1 MHYKWHEPK
10 SNLAQH
16 ETVLSLLK
24 SPLFSL
30 FPFLTQWTKGKKNFF
45 DWSHMKKETG
55 NRGPTCGTEFEAHA
69 IIFYLFLALCRCWG
83 SSTWDSYIL
92 VGTILLILEP
102 PFQFGCGFFT
112 SLTFSPYLFYLARS
126 CKRKR
131 FRNPMPPPYIPIVWF
146 FLLYPFWR

>member
-1 MHYKWHEPK
+1 MFHLFQSLHLKFSNLQSLKEICNTLTVTHMANLKSLHYKWHEPK

-83 SSTWDSYIL
+83 LTLRSRY
-92 VGTILLILEP
+92 
-102 PFQFGCGFFT
+102 F
-112 SLTFSPYLFYLARS
+112 SLCYLFIIYDVVHLLL
-126 CKRKR
+126 
-131 FRNPMPPPYIPIVWF
+131 FFVLFYIV
-146 FLLYPFWR
+146 R

>member
-1 MHYKWHEPK
+1 MAWTKIKLDTTWN
-10 SNLAQH
+10 S
-16 ETVLSLLK
+16 TVPTK
-24 SPLFSL
+24 IPPFSL
-30 FPFLTQWTKGKKNFF
+30 FPFLVQWAKEKKNSLI
-45 DWSHMKKETG
+45 DPIWKRNREQRPHVWNRIWSS
-55 NRGPTCGTEFEAHA
+55 CYY
-69 IIFYLFLALCRCWG
+69 ILSILALCRCWG

-131 FRNPMPPPYIPIVWF
+131 FRNPMPSPYIPIVWF